1 MGGTAVWL
9 RLVTTV
15 ALLFVGAPAAVAA
28 PAVDAAAMT
37 AATDAAVATDTTA
50 TTTTPPATVMGV
62 AATPQGDLLAQLHR
76 QGAAVGCADVVWAAA
91 QGLIGPG
98 EVVELAA
105 LGLDCPN
112 TRYVVM
118 LAMAAGG
125 TLTCTDVSWHADR
138 AVIDPDQATSLRAAM
153 AARGTTCVDT
163 GPVATTFGTSVDGRP
178 LVAWRRQGGPTPTR
192 RVLAVG
198 VIHGEEPAGRAITDL
213 LMTLPLPTDL
223 ELWIVPTLNPDGEAV
238 GRRTNS
244 HGVDLNR
251 NFPTGWLAPGTDPL
265 TSGGYDSGPGPASEP
280 ETQAVMALVRAIGP
294 QLTLWYHQP
303 WGAVVCGDTAAAGCG
318 GYAARV
324 GLPLLDAPRPGSS
337 IGWQAAEGLGLG
349 LVVELVDGPAPAD
362 VVERHALAVLAS

>member
-1 MGGTAVWL
+1 M
-9 RLVTTV
+9 V
-15 ALLFVGAPAAVAA
+15 ALLFVAA
-28 PAVDAAAMT
+28 PTTSAPTTSAPT
-37 AATDAAVATDTTA
+37 AAVATTL
-50 TTTTPPATVMGV
+50 
-62 AATPQGDLLAQLHR
+62 AAASTPQGDLLAELHR
-76 QGAAVGCADVVWAAA
+76 QGASVGCADLVWAAA

-105 LGLDCPN
+105 QGLACAN
-112 TRYVVM
+112 TQYVVM

-125 TLTCTDVSWHADR
+125 TLTCTDVTWHADR
-138 AVIDPDQATSLRAAM
+138 ALIDADQAGSLRTAM
-153 AARGTTCVDT
+153 AARGAPCVDPD
-163 GPVATTFGTSVDGRP
+163 PVATTFGTSVEGRP
-178 LVAWRRQGGPTPTR
+178 LVAWRRQGGPAPTR

-213 LMTLPLPTDL
+213 LMTLPLPADL
-223 ELWIVPTLNPDGEAV
+223 ELWIVPTLDPDGEAV
-238 GRRTNS
+238 GRRGNS

-251 NFPTGWLAPGTDPL
+251 NFPTGWLPPGSDPL

-280 ETQAVMALVRAIGP
+280 ETQAAMALVRSIRP

-303 WGAVVCGDTAAAGCG
+303 WGAVVCGDPAAAGCAE
-318 GYAARV
+318 YAARV

-362 VVERHALAVLAS
+362 VVERHARAVLAS